1 MARRVPRSFRIGST
15 NSILL
20 VHEPNAKDLEK
31 GTEENG
37 SSGVIIARPRI
48 EGLSDLIFGLAL
60 SIGAIQ
66 LLGTSSQSTSQ
77 LLTVISSFGFSFL
90 ILIGLWNRYTTITSV
105 MPIETTIM
113 VRLNMLLLFLV
124 VIEPYLFNILI
135 VQNGAS
141 QISLA
146 EEASVLYG
154 IDLACM
160 NLVLAFFSHSLTREG
175 GRRKI
180 TSEQAERFRM
190 SRDML
195 FLVGSIFALSALP
208 VFWTLDLFG
217 FRLRYLLWLMT
228 LPMVSLF
235 RLFSEVL

>member
-1 MARRVPRSFRIGST
+1 MILGVPRSFRIGST
-15 NSILL
+15 NNILL
-20 VHEPNAKDLEK
+20 VRKSRSKNLED
-31 GTEENG
+31 GTKENG
-37 SSGVIIARPRI
+37 SSEVVMARPRI

-66 LLGTSSQSTSQ
+66 LLGAPSQTAAQ

-146 EEASVLYG
+146 AEASALYG

-160 NLVLAFFSHSLTREG
+160 NLVLAFFSHSLTRESG
-175 GRRKI
+175 GGKI
-180 TSEQAERFRM
+180 TSEQVERFRM

-208 VFWTLDLFG
+208 VFWTLYIFG
-217 FRLRYLLWLMT
+217 FRLRYLLWLIT

-235 RLFSEVL
+235 RLFSKVL